1 MFLKKLKLYF
11 LIITISG
18 SIFLGYS
25 FYKGYQFNA
34 NRLSPKIVK
43 EVEYKQRILR
53 SLAIKHYNIHQKI
66 PIKISDKLPDN
77 LFGAATLDKQNN
89 IIIYLNKKRFR
100 ESSDYMINDVL
111 PHEYAHALMFVK
123 GDISQTNGGHT
134 LKWQKICQNL
144 EGQKCD
150 RFVNNK
156 DIIIGKT
163 GFLY

>member
-1 MFLKKLKLYF
+1 MFVQQLKLYF
-11 LIITISG
+11 LIITVVSTF
-18 SIFLGYS
+18 FLGYRW
-25 FYKGYQFNA
+25 YKDYEFNK
-34 NRLSPKIVK
+34 NKLSTKLMQ
-43 EVEYKQRILR
+43 EVYYKQRILR

-89 IIIYLNKKRFR
+89 IIIYLNKKRFQ
-100 ESSDYMINDVL
+100 ESSDYMIDDVL
-111 PHEYAHALMFVK
+111 LHEYAHALMFVK
-123 GDISQTNGGHT
+123 GDISQENGGHT

-144 EGQKCD
+144 EGKKCD